1 MYFLSKICGI
11 FVAFI
16 FTKNLLLMFISYYS
30 LGGNIIGYICG
41 IFAATFT
48 KIFRTLGKL
57 FLENISLWEEV
68 VVLKGPTV
76 VFFDAASKLFPT
88 DSTGLTG
95 CP

>member
-1 MYFLSKICGI
+1 MYFWSKICGI

-16 FTKNLLLMFISYYS
+16 FMKNLLLMFISYYS
-30 LGGNIIGYICG
+30 LGGNIIGYICS

-68 VVLKGPTV
+68 VVLKGPNI
-76 VFFDAASKLFPT
+76 VF
-88 DSTGLTG
+88 
-95 CP
+95 